1 MVANMG
7 KNPPPWL
14 LCKWIC
20 CITILPQVILRT
32 SALVHWLNHIKTASL
47 LAPWYLYYRN
57 QFFQSN
63 ENAIVL
69 ELITLECVPNLT
81 SPWCIGALPD
91 L

>member
-20 CITILPQVILRT
+20 YITILPQVILRT

-47 LAPWYLYYRN
+47 LAPWYLHRN
-57 QFFQSN
+57 QFFQRN
-63 ENAIVL
+63 VNGRAL
-69 ELITLECVPNLT
+69 ELLNLECVPNLT
-81 SPWCIGALPD
+81 SPWCNGALPD

>member
-20 CITILPQVILRT
+20 CITVLPQVILRT

-47 LAPWYLYYRN
+47 LAPWYLHRN
-57 QFFQSN
+57 QFFQRN
-63 ENAIVL
+63 VNGRVL
-69 ELITLECVPNLT
+69 ELMNLECVLNLT
-81 SPWCIGALPD
+81 SPWCNGALPD